1 MPTSP
6 TRAAQRSPSH
16 CMRPSWWS
24 ANTRG
29 MRSSSLSF
37 SVVNRGQSREN
48 EQQAPQLRQSAAASG
63 GVGANLFI
71 PFCQIRP
78 ISAMQLAGNL
88 MSWHG
93 GLLSMKNEGHPGD
106 VEQGQGDELTKAI
119 PQSPNARS

>member
-1 MPTSP
+1 
-6 TRAAQRSPSH
+6 
-16 CMRPSWWS
+16 
-24 ANTRG
+24 

-93 GLLSMKNEGHPGD
+93 GLLSMKNAGHHGD
-106 VEQGQGDELTKAI
+106 VEHGEVDRLSRRI
-119 PQSPNARS
+119 HRSPNRDDLRWPSLIEFPDMIEVGVHKRYVA